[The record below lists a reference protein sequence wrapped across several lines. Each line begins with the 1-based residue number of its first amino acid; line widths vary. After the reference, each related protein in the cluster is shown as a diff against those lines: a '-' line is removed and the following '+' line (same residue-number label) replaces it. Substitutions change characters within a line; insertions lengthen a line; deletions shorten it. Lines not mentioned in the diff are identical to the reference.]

1 MKIISKHWH
10 QTIQK
15 LNSVYVKQ
23 KICDFLNEDR
33 ANQDH
38 TTRLTISKHHNTTYV
53 MEAEDNIIFAGI
65 QVLTEAFSACDLKTY
80 KNDGDYVK
88 KKEKICE
95 IKGPTRVILS
105 RERVVLNLIQRLCG
119 IATLTNEYVKIVKKS
134 KNPKIQILDTR
145 KTTPGL
151 RLFEKYAVSVGG
163 GKNHRHDL
171 SDGVLIKDNHI
182 IHSDITETLLLAQ
195 YDKQHKIE
203 VEVDTLKQLSSV
215 LPLMPDGIL
224 LDNFKPTQIIKAIN
238 IIKAYPSNHQVFIE
252 ASGGIN
258 KQSLHRYL
266 IKGLSAIS
274 VGALTHQAK
283 SKNIKLVKKN

>member
-23 KICDFLNEDR
+23 KICDFLNEDK
-33 ANQDH
+33 ADQDH
-38 TTRLTISKHHNTTYV
+38 TTRLTISEHHNSTYT
-53 MEAEDNIIFAGI
+53 MEAEDNIIFVGT
-65 QVLTEAFSACDLKTY
+65 QVLTEAFGECDLKIY
-80 KNDGDYVK
+80 INDGDCVK

-95 IKGPTRVILS
+95 IKGSTRVILN

-163 GKNHRHDL
+163 GKNHRQDL

-195 YDKQHKIE
+195 HEKQHKIE
-203 VEVDTLKQLSSV
+203 VEVDTLKQLSEI
-215 LPLMPDGIL
+215 LPLMPDGVL

-238 IIKAYPSNHQVFIE
+238 TIKAYPSNHQVFIE

-258 KQSLHRYL
+258 RQSLHRYL
-266 IKGLSAIS
+266 IEGLSAIS
-274 VGALTHQAK
+274 IGALTHQAK
-283 SKNIKLVKKN
+283 SKNIKLVKKD